1 VLPQKALKNDS
12 YDDENDD
19 YIVRKGEVWKDRFT
33 IQSLIGKGS
42 FGQVVQA
49 YDSVTENMVAIKIL
63 KNRKAFANQG
73 LIEIRILK
81 FLNEKNTTDQPI
93 GTVLLFMRV
102 VKIIQTFEHRN
113 HLCIVYE
120 LLSFNLYE
128 ILRKGSFQGL
138 PLGLIRKFSTQIL
151 ECLDFLSRKDIQVIH
166 CDLKPE
172 K

>member
-1 VLPQKALKNDS
+1 VLPQKVLKNDS

-19 YIVRKGEVWKDRFT
+19 YIVRKGEVWKDRFR

-42 FGQVVQA
+42 FGQVAQA
-49 YDSVTENMVAIKIL
+49 YDSVTEKMVAIKIL

-81 FLNEKNTTDQPI
+81 FLNEKTTDQPI
-93 GTVLLFMRV
+93 GVVLLLTHI
-102 VKIIQTFEHRN
+102 VKMIETFEHRN
-113 HLCIVYE
+113 HLCMVYE

-128 ILRKGSFQGL
+128 ILRNGRFQGL
-138 PLGLIRKFSTQIL
+138 PLGLIRKFSSQIL